1 MATRAGAAA
10 DKVLLARAC
19 CSAVGRRVGE
29 SSIFV
34 LMKWGARRP
43 RGERIAPYD
52 CRAIPGP
59 DGTRT
64 FKVYGARGARARVY
78 CSGCGTTAGGAAP

>member
-34 LMKWGARRP
+34 LMKWGASRP

-64 FKVYGARGARARVY
+64 FQSYEGAAGILQRVRVARA
-78 CSGCGTTAGGAAP
+78 AP